1 MTPPPALDRKE
12 QRPAGA
18 ALVGRLRPRPEMPNC
33 LVIQHVEPEPAFA
46 IDDALRA
53 KGVTVDDRRLFA
65 GEALPLDLVGFA
77 GLVVMGGPMSAGS
90 DEGFA
95 TRGREIALLAEAVA
109 DGTPTLGVC
118 LGAQLLAMA
127 GGATV
132 QVGASGPEIGWG
144 PVSVF
149 DECRADALF
158 TGLPEVLTVL
168 HWHGETFEIPAGG
181 RRLMGNDRYANQAF
195 RIGDAAWG
203 LQFHLEVDEAAVDGF
218 LGAFAAEAAAVPGGP
233 DGIRAATPG
242 ALEQLAAPRTL
253 VLGRFAGLVAAR
265 H

>member
-1 MTPPPALDRKE
+1 
-12 QRPAGA
+12 
-18 ALVGRLRPRPEMPNC
+18 MPNC

-46 IDDALRA
+46 IDEALRA
-53 KGVTVDDRRLFA
+53 AGVTVEGRRVFA
-65 GEALPLDLVGFA
+65 GDALPVDLTGFD

-95 TRGREIALLAEAVA
+95 TRAREIALLAEAVA
-109 DGTPTLGVC
+109 GGTPALGVC
-118 LGAQLLAMA
+118 LGAQLLAVA
-127 GGATV
+127 GGAAVTA
-132 QVGASGPEIGWG
+132 GATGPEIGWG
-144 PVSVF
+144 PVSVL
-149 DECRADALF
+149 DECRGDALF
-158 TGLPEVLTVL
+158 DGLPEVLTVL

-218 LGAFAAEAAAVPGGP
+218 LAAFAPEAAAVPGGP

-242 ALEQLAAPRTL
+242 ALERLAGPRAL

-265 H
+265 R